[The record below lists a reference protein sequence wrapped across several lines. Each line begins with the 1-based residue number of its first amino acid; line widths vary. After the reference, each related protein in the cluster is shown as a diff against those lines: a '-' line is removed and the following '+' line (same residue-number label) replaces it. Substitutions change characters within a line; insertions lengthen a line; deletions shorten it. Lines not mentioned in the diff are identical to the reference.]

1 MARKFFYP
9 VPLNSK
15 TTGHIIYS
23 MSRTA
28 DKTDIPNR
36 LTQAGRELFS
46 LQGYN
51 ATGIQQ
57 ITDHA
62 GVPKGSFY
70 NHFESKEVFAVAIIG
85 QYAEHLQRSWEA
97 MMAAAPPQPMAAI
110 RYVFAQMIAHHDA
123 KQLQSGCLVGNFA
136 AEMALSSDACRAG
149 LLAAQ
154 LAWRERLAG
163 MIANAQAAGEIRTD
177 LPAPVLS
184 ALAWD
189 TWEGA
194 LLRMKLERSTVPLRD
209 SMALV
214 LDHLFQ
220 PTAPAAGISAPTKE

>member
-1 MARKFFYP
+1 
-9 VPLNSK
+9 
-15 TTGHIIYS
+15 

-28 DKTDIPNR
+28 DKTDIPQR
-36 LTQAGRELFS
+36 LTQVGRELFS
-46 LQGYN
+46 RQGYN
-51 ATGIQQ
+51 ATGIQA

-85 QYAEHLQRSWEA
+85 QYAEHLQHSWES
-97 MMAAAPPQPMAAI
+97 MVAAAPAQPMAAI
-110 RYVFAQMIAHHDA
+110 RYVFSQMVAYHER
-123 KQLQSGCLVGNFA
+123 KELQAGCLVGNFA
-136 AEMALSSDACRAG
+136 AEMALASDACRQG
-149 LLAAQ
+149 LLQAQ

-163 MIANAQAAGEIRTD
+163 MIESAQAAGEVRAD
-177 LPAPVLS
+177 LSAPVLS

-194 LLRMKLERSTVPLRD
+194 LLRMKLEKSTAPLQT

>member
-1 MARKFFYP
+1 MLLKF
-9 VPLNSK
+9 K
-15 TTGHIIYS
+15 TTGHIIKT

-36 LTQAGRELFS
+36 LAQAGRDLFS
-46 LQGYN
+46 RQGYN

-62 GVPKGSFY
+62 AVPKGSFY
-70 NHFESKEVFAVAIIG
+70 NHFESKEAFAVAIIE
-85 QYAEHLQRSWEA
+85 QYAEHLQHSWEA
-97 MMAAAPPQPMAAI
+97 MMAAAPAQPMAAI
-110 RYVFAQMIAHHDA
+110 RYVFDQMMAYHER
-123 KQLQSGCLVGNFA
+123 KELQAGCLVGNFA
-136 AEMALSSDACRAG
+136 AEMALASDACRQG
-149 LLAAQ
+149 LLQAQ

-163 MIANAQAAGEIRTD
+163 MIERAQAAGEVRAD

-194 LLRMKLERSTVPLRD
+194 LLRMKLERSTTPLHE
-209 SMALV
+209 SMSLV

-220 PTAPAAGISAPTKE
+220 PAAPAAGIPAPTKE

>member
-1 MARKFFYP
+1 MP
-9 VPLNSK
+9 
-15 TTGHIIYS
+15 
-23 MSRTA
+23 RTA
-28 DKTDIPNR
+28 DKADIPHR
-36 LTQAGRELFS
+36 LTEAGRELFS
-46 LQGYN
+46 RQGYN

-85 QYAEHLQRSWEA
+85 QYAEHLQRSWQA
-97 MMAAAPPQPMAAI
+97 MMAAAPPQPMTAI
-110 RYVFAQMIAHHDA
+110 RYVFAQMIAYHER
-123 KQLQSGCLVGNFA
+123 KELQSGCLVGNFA
-136 AEMALSSDACRAG
+136 AEMALSSDTCREG
-149 LLAAQ
+149 LLTAQ

-163 MIANAQAAGEIRTD
+163 MIEKAQSAGEIRAD

-194 LLRMKLERSTVPLRD
+194 LLRMKLEKSTTPLHD

-220 PTAPAAGISAPTKE
+220 PVAPAAGIPATTKE

>member
-1 MARKFFYP
+1 MA
-9 VPLNSK
+9 
-15 TTGHIIYS
+15 
-23 MSRTA
+23 RTA
-28 DKTDIPNR
+28 DKTDIPQR
-36 LTQAGRELFS
+36 LTQAGRDLFS
-46 LQGYN
+46 RQGYN

-70 NHFESKEVFAVAIIG
+70 NHFESKEAFAVAIIE
-85 QYAEHLQRSWEA
+85 QYAQHLQQSWEA
-97 MMAAAPPQPMAAI
+97 MMAAAPAQPMAAI
-110 RYVFAQMIAHHDA
+110 RYVFAEMMAYHER
-123 KQLQSGCLVGNFA
+123 KELQAGCLVGNFA
-136 AEMALSSDACRAG
+136 AEMALASDACRQG
-149 LLAAQ
+149 LLQAQ

-163 MIANAQAAGEIRTD
+163 MIERAQSAGEVRAD

-194 LLRMKLERSTVPLRD
+194 LLRMKLEKSTTPLRD

-220 PTAPAAGISAPTKE
+220 PAAPATGIPPTTKE

>member
-1 MARKFFYP
+1 
-9 VPLNSK
+9 
-15 TTGHIIYS
+15 

-28 DKTDIPNR
+28 DKTDIPQR
-36 LTQAGRELFS
+36 LTQVGRELFS
-46 LQGYN
+46 RQGYN
-51 ATGIQQ
+51 ATGIQA

-85 QYAEHLQRSWEA
+85 QYAEHLQRSWES
-97 MMAAAPPQPMAAI
+97 MVAAAPAQPMAAI
-110 RYVFAQMIAHHDA
+110 RYVFSQMVAYHER
-123 KQLQSGCLVGNFA
+123 KELQAGCLVGNFA
-136 AEMALSSDACRAG
+136 AEMALASDACRQG
-149 LLAAQ
+149 LLQAQ

-163 MIANAQAAGEIRTD
+163 MIESAQAAGEVRAD

-194 LLRMKLERSTVPLRD
+194 LLRMKLEKSTAPLQT
-209 SMALV
+209 SIALV

>member
-1 MARKFFYP
+1 
-9 VPLNSK
+9 
-15 TTGHIIYS
+15 

-28 DKTDIPNR
+28 DKTDIPQR
-36 LTQAGRELFS
+36 LTQVGRELFS
-46 LQGYN
+46 RQGYN
-51 ATGIQQ
+51 ATGIQA

-85 QYAEHLQRSWEA
+85 QYAEHLQRSWES
-97 MMAAAPPQPMAAI
+97 MVAAAPAQPMAAI
-110 RYVFAQMIAHHDA
+110 RYVFSQMVAYHER
-123 KQLQSGCLVGNFA
+123 KELQAGCLVGNFA
-136 AEMALSSDACRAG
+136 AEMALASDACRQG
-149 LLAAQ
+149 LLQAQ

-163 MIANAQAAGEIRTD
+163 MIESAQAAGEVRAD
-177 LPAPVLS
+177 LSAPVLS

-194 LLRMKLERSTVPLRD
+194 LLRMKLEKSTAPLQT

-220 PTAPAAGISAPTKE
+220 PTAPAAGISTPTKE

>member
-1 MARKFFYP
+1 
-9 VPLNSK
+9 
-15 TTGHIIYS
+15 

-36 LTQAGRELFS
+36 LTRAGHDLFAR
-46 LQGYN
+46 QGYN

-57 ITDHA
+57 IADQA

-97 MMAAAPPQPMAAI
+97 MMAAAPAQPMAAI
-110 RYVFAQMIAHHDA
+110 RYVFAQMMAYHERT
-123 KQLQSGCLVGNFA
+123 QLQAGCLVGNFA
-136 AEMALSSDACRAG
+136 AEMALASDACREG
-149 LLAAQ
+149 LLQAQ

-163 MIANAQAAGEIRTD
+163 MIERAQSAGEIRTD

-194 LLRMKLERSTVPLRD
+194 LLRMKLERSTAPLHE
-209 SMALV
+209 SMSLV

-220 PTAPAAGISAPTKE
+220 PAVSATGIPATTKE

>member
-1 MARKFFYP
+1 
-9 VPLNSK
+9 
-15 TTGHIIYS
+15 

-28 DKTDIPNR
+28 DKTDIPQR
-36 LTQAGRELFS
+36 LTQVGRELFS
-46 LQGYN
+46 RQGYN
-51 ATGIQQ
+51 ATGIQA

-85 QYAEHLQRSWEA
+85 QYAEHLQRSWES
-97 MMAAAPPQPMAAI
+97 MVAAAPAQPMAAI
-110 RYVFAQMIAHHDA
+110 RYVFSQMVAYHER
-123 KQLQSGCLVGNFA
+123 KELQAGCLVGNFA
-136 AEMALSSDACRAG
+136 AEMALASDACRQG
-149 LLAAQ
+149 LLQAQ

-163 MIANAQAAGEIRTD
+163 MIESAQAAGEVRAD

-194 LLRMKLERSTVPLRD
+194 LLRMKLEKSTAPLQT
-209 SMALV
+209 SIALV

-220 PTAPAAGISAPTKE
+220 PTAPAAGISTPTKE

>member
-1 MARKFFYP
+1 MP
-9 VPLNSK
+9 
-15 TTGHIIYS
+15 
-23 MSRTA
+23 RTA
-28 DKTDIPNR
+28 DKTDIPHR
-36 LTQAGRELFS
+36 LTQAGRDLFS
-46 LQGYN
+46 RQGYN

-70 NHFESKEVFAVAIIG
+70 NHFESKEVFAVAIIE
-85 QYAEHLQRSWEA
+85 QYAEHLQHSWEA
-97 MMAAAPPQPMAAI
+97 MMAAAPAQPMAAI
-110 RYVFAQMIAHHDA
+110 RYVFDQMIAYHER
-123 KQLQSGCLVGNFA
+123 KELQAGCLVGNFA
-136 AEMALSSDACRAG
+136 AEMALASDACRQG
-149 LLAAQ
+149 LLQAQ

-163 MIANAQAAGEIRTD
+163 MIERAQAAGEVRAD

-194 LLRMKLERSTVPLRD
+194 LLRMKLEKTTAPLQT

-214 LDHLFQ
+214 LNHLFQ
-220 PTAPAAGISAPTKE
+220 PADRSAGLTATTKE

>member
-1 MARKFFYP
+1 
-9 VPLNSK
+9 
-15 TTGHIIYS
+15 

-28 DKTDIPNR
+28 DKTDIPHR

-46 LQGYN
+46 RQGYN

-85 QYAEHLQRSWEA
+85 QYAEHLQHSWEA
-97 MMAAAPPQPMAAI
+97 MMAAAPAQPMGAI
-110 RYVFAQMIAHHDA
+110 RYVFAQMIAYHERRE
-123 KQLQSGCLVGNFA
+123 LQSGCLVGNFA
-136 AEMALSSDACRAG
+136 AEMALASDACRTS

-163 MIANAQAAGEIRTD
+163 MIASAQSAGEIRAD

-194 LLRMKLERSTVPLRD
+194 LLRLKLDNSTAPLHE

-220 PTAPAAGISAPTKE
+220 PAAPAAGIPATTKE

>member
-1 MARKFFYP
+1 
-9 VPLNSK
+9 
-15 TTGHIIYS
+15 

-36 LTQAGRELFS
+36 LTQAGRDLFS
-46 LQGYN
+46 RQGYN

-85 QYAEHLQRSWEA
+85 QYAEHLQHSWEA
-97 MMAAAPPQPMAAI
+97 MMAAAPAQPM
-110 RYVFAQMIAHHDA
+110 
-123 KQLQSGCLVGNFA
+123 G
-136 AEMALSSDACRAG
+136 ACRTS

-163 MIANAQAAGEIRTD
+163 MIARAQSAGEIRAD

-194 LLRMKLERSTVPLRD
+194 LLRMKLEKSTTPLHE

-220 PTAPAAGISAPTKE
+220 PAAPAAGIPATTKE